1 MFNTDLGV
9 ELVSWLLVCC
19 MVVMVIYG
27 GVSVI
32 KAVRHY
38 NGVER
43 ECIDAGYAGYINF
56 NDQTFCI
63 GVVDGG
69 WAVKLV
75 EEMN

>member
-9 ELVSWLLVCC
+9 ELVSWLLICA
-19 MVVMVIYG
+19 MVVMLVAGI
-27 GVSVI
+27 VSAI
-32 KAVRHY
+32 RTMRGYHA
-38 NGVER
+38 VER
-43 ECIDAGYAGYINF
+43 ECINRGYAGYVVF
-56 NDQTFCI
+56 NGNTFCI